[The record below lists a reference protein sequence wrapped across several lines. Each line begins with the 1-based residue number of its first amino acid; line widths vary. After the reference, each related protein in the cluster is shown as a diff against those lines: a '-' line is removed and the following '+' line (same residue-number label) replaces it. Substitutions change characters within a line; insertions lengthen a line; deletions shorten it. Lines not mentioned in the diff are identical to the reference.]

1 MPKKH
6 QFTQEQYTEV
16 VHLMK
21 QFTDAKLYPKL
32 QVVQLKM
39 EGYRNTEIAAIT
51 KYSASR
57 VSSLVSVYVREG
69 LSYFMAEN
77 RKGGNRRNITFEEEA
92 TLLAGFEE
100 TAKEG
105 TIVTVHDIRAAYDH
119 LIGHKSSLGTIYK
132 ILKRHKWRKIMPR
145 SRHPKKASDEV
156 IDASKK
162 LTLKSRN

>member
-6 QFTQEQYTEV
+6 LFTEAEHTEV
-16 VHLMK
+16 VKLLER
-21 QFTDAKLYPKL
+21 FTDAKLYPKL

-39 EGYRNTEIAAIT
+39 EGYRNAEIAAIT

-57 VSSLVSVYVREG
+57 VSSLVSVYVRKG
-69 LSYFMAEN
+69 LSYFMEEN
-77 RKGGNRRNITFEEEA
+77 RKSGNRRNISFEEEA

-100 TAKEG
+100 AAKKG
-105 TIVTVHDIRAAYDH
+105 MIVTVNDIRAAYDH

-145 SRHPKKASDEV
+145 SSHPKKASDEA

-162 LTLKSRN
+162 LTLNSKN